1 MSGVGKLIKTVS
13 EDLKGAIVSL
23 LGGGSGARGRYP
35 ATIQSQP
42 ILKITNQP
50 EYSSGAW
57 RKSVGY
63 EFRVVEV
70 NKDGSIKGIAPG
82 WRPFQLQ
89 INPQELTQD
98 EVFAIQVTPTFRGV
112 IVEHQGVTLKD
123 ITLQGT
129 TGISPLRR
137 EGGAKKDTG
146 APVLASG
153 HSGFEEFHELR
164 SYFRA
169 YVEAKRLDTTGNLR
183 MVFSNFKDNEY
194 IFVEPQKFTMKR
206 SASRPFLYEYQIALK
221 GIGVANGK
229 APSGGFIGMIAD
241 VFAVVDKALDYMQYG
256 AQIISGSIG
265 LIRRT
270 ERNIVD
276 TILNPLRT
284 LNAALLAIRGGEAS
298 LLGEF
303 GITRRF
309 VVQLKDEVEKLEAN
323 LSEVFGVDIDL
334 YNSATGRISTLKSQ
348 GSRTPTYQ
356 EFRIMNALS
365 SIKKGVFAILQNKAL
380 FVTDSDKEALSIEQ
394 IFQKR
399 IFDGQNVVQVQG
411 DLVIDRPNS
420 VRAVLID
427 GKDTIHTIA
436 ARELGD
442 PDKFREIV
450 TLNNL
455 RPPYISNTGGQGVL
469 KPGDKILIPKQD
481 SIISQSGVAE
491 NIDYN
496 ITKLLNQ
503 TEKGLGV
510 DLRIDENND
519 LVFANFGDLDLVA
532 GIDNMS
538 QAILIRLGLEPG
550 SLKRH
555 PEIGVGLE
563 VGGKV
568 ANLNEIRSKIISTLS
583 QDSRIEA
590 IPFISLQQESGT
602 TTINMIV
609 KIREL
614 NEPVP
619 LEIAV

>member
-1 MSGVGKLIKTVS
+1 
-13 EDLKGAIVSL
+13 
-23 LGGGSGARGRYP
+23 
-35 ATIQSQP
+35 
-42 ILKITNQP
+42 
-50 EYSSGAW
+50 
-57 RKSVGY
+57 
-63 EFRVVEV
+63 
-70 NKDGSIKGIAPG
+70 
-82 WRPFQLQ
+82 
-89 INPQELTQD
+89 
-98 EVFAIQVTPTFRGV
+98 
-112 IVEHQGVTLKD
+112 
-123 ITLQGT
+123 
-129 TGISPLRR
+129 
-137 EGGAKKDTG
+137 
-146 APVLASG
+146 
-153 HSGFEEFHELR
+153 
-164 SYFRA
+164 
-169 YVEAKRLDTTGNLR
+169 
-183 MVFSNFKDNEY
+183 
-194 IFVEPQKFTMKR
+194 
-206 SASRPFLYEYQIALK
+206 LYEYQIALK